1 MLFSH
6 SLPLSL
12 GVCVVN
18 PFVVPIPAH
27 GQYGSHLQQ
36 KKKQKQKGRDMRSYK
51 PGGVATEYEGK
62 EQQVLLLLKIE
73 RIFLVRRGWTDTI
86 IKH

>member
-1 MLFSH
+1 
-6 SLPLSL
+6 
-12 GVCVVN
+12 
-18 PFVVPIPAH
+18 
-27 GQYGSHLQQ
+27 
-36 KKKQKQKGRDMRSYK
+36 MRSYK